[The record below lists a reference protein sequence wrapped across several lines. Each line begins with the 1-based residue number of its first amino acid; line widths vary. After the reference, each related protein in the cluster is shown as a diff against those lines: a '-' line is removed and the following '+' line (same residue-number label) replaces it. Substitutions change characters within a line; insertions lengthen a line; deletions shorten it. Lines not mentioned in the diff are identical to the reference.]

1 MEADMGKNSTGS
13 GTNQEVINESTMAQQ
28 GAQGVGNAENRQ
40 GDAGVDGK
48 AAGLNKQV
56 DIPMQGNLDFVL
68 DIPMMLTVE
77 LGRSQMLINELLKL
91 GRGSVI
97 ELAKLAGEPL
107 DILANQRLI
116 ARGEVVVVNE
126 KYGIRITEIISPAER
141 VERLR

>member
-1 MEADMGKNSTGS
+1 MEADMGKNSTGP
-13 GTNQEVINESTMAQQ
+13 GTNQDVINESTVANQAAPGM
-28 GAQGVGNAENRQ
+28 GNADTPQGNAGAARQ
-40 GDAGVDGK
+40 TAGVNSQ
-48 AAGLNKQV
+48 AGAST
-56 DIPMQGNLDFVL
+56 PANLDFVL

-97 ELAKLAGEPL
+97 ELSKLAGEPL

>member
-1 MEADMGKNSTGS
+1 MEADMGKNSTS
-13 GTNQEVINESTMAQQ
+13 PGTNQDVINEGTMAKQ
-28 GAQGVGNAENRQ
+28 GAQGMKKAETRQ
-40 GDAGVDGK
+40 GDAGAAPKAVDLNSQ
-48 AAGLNKQV
+48 AGTPV
-56 DIPMQGNLDFVL
+56 QGNLDFVL

-97 ELAKLAGEPL
+97 ELSKLSGEPL

-141 VERLR
+141 VERLK

>member
-1 MEADMGKNSTGS
+1 MEADMGTNSTESGLNKAVLNKGS
-13 GTNQEVINESTMAQQ
+13 LARQ
-28 GAQGVGNAENRQ
+28 GAQGAEKTGMR
-40 GDAGVDGK
+40 GDAG
-48 AAGLNKQV
+48 AARQTVGMNKQAGA
-56 DIPMQGNLDFVL
+56 PAPGNLDFVL

-77 LGRSQMLINELLKL
+77 LGRCQLLINELLKL

-97 ELAKLAGEPL
+97 ELSKLAGEPL

-141 VERLR
+141 VERLK

>member
-1 MEADMGKNSTGS
+1 MEAETGKQSTGLGMGQDVTS
-13 GTNQEVINESTMAQQ
+13 ESAMAQQ
-28 GAQGVGNAENRQ
+28 GAQKLMKEETSKKSV
-40 GDAGVDGK
+40 
-48 AAGLNKQV
+48 
-56 DIPMQGNLDFVL
+56 PSQGNLDFVL

-97 ELAKLAGEPL
+97 ELSKLAGEPL

-141 VERLR
+141 VEKLK

>member
-1 MEADMGKNSTGS
+1 METDMSQNIKNPEPGKAAA
-13 GTNQEVINESTMAQQ
+13 NQAAMTTPPPPE
-28 GAQGVGNAENRQ
+28 
-40 GDAGVDGK
+40 
-48 AAGLNKQV
+48 AAGLNPQA
-56 DIPMQGNLDFVL
+56 DGAMRGNLDFVL

-97 ELAKLAGEPL
+97 ELSKLAGEPL

>member
-1 MEADMGKNSTGS
+1 MEADMGKDATGP
-13 GTNQEVINESTMAQQ
+13 GMNQDVINENSMENQ
-28 GAQGVGNAENRQ
+28 GTQGKGKPGTPQ
-40 GDAGVDGK
+40 GDAGAARQTPGK
-48 AAGLNKQV
+48 NSPAGTAAH
-56 DIPMQGNLDFVL
+56 GNLDFVL

-97 ELAKLAGEPL
+97 ELSKLAGEPL

-141 VERLR
+141 VERLK

>member
-1 MEADMGKNSTGS
+1 MGKNSTGP
-13 GTNQEVINESTMAQQ
+13 GTNQDVVNDSTMANKAAP
-28 GAQGVGNAENRQ
+28 GMGNAETRQ
-40 GDAGVDGK
+40 
-48 AAGLNKQV
+48 AAGLNKQAGAP
-56 DIPMQGNLDFVL
+56 IQGNLDFVL

-97 ELAKLAGEPL
+97 ELSKLAGEPL

-126 KYGIRITEIISPAER
+126 KYGMRITEIISPAER

>member
-1 MEADMGKNSTGS
+1 MEADMGKQSTGL
-13 GTNQEVINESTMAQQ
+13 GTGQNVTSENAMAQQ
-28 GAQGVGNAENRQ
+28 GAQKLMKEETNLKSA
-40 GDAGVDGK
+40 
-48 AAGLNKQV
+48 
-56 DIPMQGNLDFVL
+56 PSQGNLDFVL

-97 ELAKLAGEPL
+97 ELSKLAGEPL
-107 DILANQRLI
+107 DILANRRLI

-141 VERLR
+141 VEKLK